1 MNNIST
7 ITDNISDQLNSINLD
22 RLKCSPNFHYA
33 GFATTDIDGG
43 GIMAVSPGHYNK
55 LKGLIKKCLDI
66 FDELNYSDEE
76 IENIRKEFRNYEGY

>member
-1 MNNIST
+1 MNNILA
-7 ITDNISDQLNSINLD
+7 ITDNISDQLNSINSD
-22 RLKCSPNFHYA
+22 RLGCSPNFSYA
-33 GFATTDIDGG
+33 GFSTDIDGG

-76 IENIRKEFRNYEGY
+76 IENIRKEFRNYE

>member
-22 RLKCSPNFHYA
+22 RLKCSPNFHYD
-33 GFATTDIDGG
+33 GFATNIDGE
-43 GIMAVSPGHYNK
+43 GIMAISPRHYNK

>member
-1 MNNIST
+1 MNNISN
-7 ITDNISDQLNSINLD
+7 ITDNIFDQLNSIRLD
-22 RLKCSPNFHYA
+22 QSNCLSDFSYY
-33 GFATTDIDGG
+33 GFDTDINGE

-76 IENIRKEFRNYEGY
+76 IENIRKEFRNYE

>member
-7 ITDNISDQLNSINLD
+7 ISDLTSVNSINSD
-22 RLKCSPNFHYA
+22 RLKCSPNFSYDD
-33 GFATTDIDGG
+33 FDT

-76 IENIRKEFRNYEGY
+76 IENIRKEFRNYE